1 MSSINNPDNPE
12 FNRGVE
18 VILRGKKTKKK
29 TFSVCFEKIISF
41 FKKEIIICFN
51 FSFDIKN

>member
-29 TFSVCFEKIISF
+29 TFSVCFEKMISF